1 MKRHH
6 QSALFSLLNR
16 RGQMSTTAIVFI
28 ILGICF
34 VVGIVLLALVV
45 ALMLPAVQQARAA
58 AQRAQSTNNLKQIG
72 LALHNY
78 HDVYNMAPPG
88 GIYTADNTP
97 YNSWM
102 TSLLPY
108 IEQSQTYNQIDFN
121 EPWSSPRNQ
130 AIFTTP
136 IMNYLQPAAP
146 AQSLSV
152 GQLAAAHY
160 AANSKLLLDN
170 KGFKFREI
178 TDGTSNVIAAGE
190 VNSNFMAWGDPANR
204 RDPSAGIG
212 SGPGQFGSLTSG
224 QNGANILMA
233 DGSVRFI
240 SVEVSP
246 DVMSRLADPADGQVV
261 GEF

>member
-6 QSALFSLLNR
+6 QSTLFSLLNR

-28 ILGICF
+28 ILGVCF
-34 VVGIVLLALVV
+34 VVGIVLLALVI

-58 AQRAQSTNNLKQIG
+58 AQRTQSKNNLKQIG

-78 HDVYNMAPPG
+78 HDVYNMLPPG
-88 GIYTADNTP
+88 GIYTAENVP

-108 IEQSQTYNQIDFN
+108 IEQSQTYNRIDFN
-121 EPWSSPRNQ
+121 QPWTAPQNQ
-130 AIFTTP
+130 AAFTTP
-136 IMNYLQPAAP
+136 VLQYLQPATP
-146 AQSLSV
+146 SGSHVV

-160 AANSKLLLDN
+160 AGNSQLLLDN
-170 KGFKFREI
+170 QGFKFRDI
-178 TDGTSNVIAAGE
+178 TDGMSNVIAAGE
-190 VNSNFMAWGDPANR
+190 VSGNFVAWGDPANR
-204 RDPSAGIG
+204 RDPANGIG
-212 SGPGQFGSLTSG
+212 SGPSQFGSVDAG
-224 QNGANILMA
+224 QNGANMLLG

-240 SVEVSP
+240 SNNISP
-246 DVMSRLADPADGQVV
+246 DVMSKLADPDDGQVV